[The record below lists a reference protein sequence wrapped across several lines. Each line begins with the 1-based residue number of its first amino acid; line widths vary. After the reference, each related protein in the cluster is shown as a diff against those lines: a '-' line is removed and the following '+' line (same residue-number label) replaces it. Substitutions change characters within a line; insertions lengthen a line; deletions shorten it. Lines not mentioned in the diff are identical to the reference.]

1 MKSNSPTPEQHDYIE
16 RVGRWWEMV
25 GSRSAGRIL
34 GWLMICEPPHRS
46 AAELTRDLHLS
57 AGSVSTQT
65 TVLERVGL
73 AERVTF
79 PGDRV
84 SYYRLPQNVWL
95 ELMKLEAVR
104 MDELR
109 ALAAAAG
116 DVIPSERPDR
126 IEDLDRVAVFFMER
140 WPRLMEELGAFLEKE
155 RTK

>member
-1 MKSNSPTPEQHDYIE
+1 
-16 RVGRWWEMV
+16 MV

-46 AAELTRDLHLS
+46 AGELITDLHLS
-57 AGSVSTQT
+57 AGTVSTQT

-84 SYYRLPQNVWL
+84 SYYRLPPDVWL

-104 MDELR
+104 MRELR
-109 ALAAAAG
+109 ELAAAASE
-116 DVIPSERPDR
+116 VIPDDRPDR
-126 IEDLDRVAVFFMER
+126 VEDLDRVDVLFIKR
-140 WPRLMEELGAFLEKE
+140 WPELIDELGRFLEKE
-155 RTK
+155 KSK